1 MPYIGREL
9 TAGNYLKLDD
19 ISSQFNG
26 STTTFNLTSG
36 GQAFFPG
43 SAFSILVSIG
53 GVIQEPNSS
62 YEIND
67 SQIVFAQAPIQTDN
81 FFCIALGLALGVGV
95 PADGTVGLTQLSPS
109 ARTRLSGTEYRKG
122 GTVVGAAVTVVNFI
136 GDDNEFSYNS
146 GARSLDVT
154 ITSGVGIQ
162 SSGSAI
168 GTGVTQI
175 NFIGTGNTFSYNAS
189 ENTVDVSISGNTGAG
204 GTWSSNTAGIS
215 TTKII
220 GVNTTAAVGTANSEG
235 AVQAHGNIAI
245 VDGALTID
253 STVDNS
259 ITVPSGRNGLLIG
272 PTTVAIGVTI
282 DVAQGSTLVVV

>member
-19 ISSQFNG
+19 ISSQFDG
-26 STTTFNLTSG
+26 SKNYIQSHLGWTSVL
-36 GQAFFPG
+36 PG
-43 SAFSILVSIG
+43 SAFSILVSVA
-53 GVIQEPNSS
+53 GVIQEPNSA
-62 YEIND
+62 YELNN
-67 SQIVFAQAPIQTDN
+67 SQIVFAQAPGPTDN
-81 FFCIALGLALGVGV
+81 FFCVVLGVALGVGV
-95 PADGTVGLTQLSPS
+95 PGDGTVGLDQLSQT
-109 ARTRLSGTEYRKG
+109 AINTIGANEYRKD
-122 GTVVGAAVTVVNFI
+122 GTVVGSAVTIVNYI
-136 GDDNEFSYNS
+136 GADNQFSYNAN
-146 GARSLDVT
+146 ARSLDVT

-175 NFIGTGNTFSYNAS
+175 NFIGLGNTFAYNS
-189 ENTVDVSISGNTGAG
+189 GTNTVDVSINVAAG
-204 GTWSSNTAGIS
+204 GTWSSNSAGIN

-245 VDGALTID
+245 TDGSLIID
-253 STVDNS
+253 QTVGQS
-259 ITVPSGRNGLLIG
+259 ITVPTGKNGLLIG
-272 PTTVAIGVTI
+272 PTTVAVGVTV

>member
-53 GVIQEPNSS
+53 GIIQEPNSS
-62 YEIND
+62 YEINN

-81 FFCIALGLALGVGV
+81 FFCIALGVALGVGV
-95 PADGTVGLTQLSPS
+95 PADGSVGPDQLS
-109 ARTRLSGTEYRKG
+109 AAAIDTLGATEYRKG

-189 ENTVDVSISGNTGAG
+189 ENTVDVSINVAAG
-204 GTWSSNTAGIS
+204 GTWSNTTAGIH

>member
-62 YEIND
+62 YELNN
-67 SQIVFAQAPIQTDN
+67 SQIVFASAPSSTDN
-81 FFCIALGLALGVGV
+81 FFCIALGVALGVGV
-95 PADGTVGLTQLSPS
+95 PADGSVGVDQLSPT
-109 ARTRLSGTEYRKG
+109 ARDNLGATQYKKDGT
-122 GTVVGAAVTVVNFI
+122 TVGAAVTIVNYI
-136 GDDNEFSYNS
+136 GVDNQFVYDQN
-146 GARSLDVT
+146 ARSLDVT

-162 SSGSAI
+162 SSGSAV

-175 NFIGTGNTFSYNAS
+175 NFVGTGNTFAYNAGT
-189 ENTVDVSISGNTGAG
+189 NTVDVSINVAAG
-204 GTWSSNTAGIS
+204 GTWSNTTAGIH

-220 GVNTTAAVGTANSEG
+220 GVNTTASVGTANSEG

>member
-19 ISSQFNG
+19 ISSQFDG
-26 STTTFNLTSG
+26 SKTTFNLTSG

-43 SAFSILVSIG
+43 SAFSILVSVA
-53 GVIQEPNSS
+53 GVIQEANSS
-62 YEIND
+62 YEINN
-67 SQIVFAQAPIQTDN
+67 SQIVFAQAPGPTDN
-81 FFCIALGLALGVGV
+81 FFCVVLGVALGVGV
-95 PADGTVGLTQLSPS
+95 PADGSVGVDQLSPT
-109 ARTRLSGTEYRKG
+109 ARDNLGATEYKKD
-122 GTVVGAAVTVVNFI
+122 GTVVGAAVTVVNYI
-136 GDDNEFSYNS
+136 GADNQFSYNS
-146 GARSLDVT
+146 NARSLDVT

-162 SSGSAI
+162 SSGNAI

-175 NFIGTGNTFSYNAS
+175 NFVGLGNTFAYNS
-189 ENTVDVSISGNTGAG
+189 GTNTVDVSINVAAG
-204 GTWSSNTAGIS
+204 GTWSSNSAGIN

-245 VDGALTID
+245 TDGSLVID
-253 STVDNS
+253 QTVGQS
-259 ITVPSGRNGLLIG
+259 ITVPTGKNGLLIG
-272 PTTVAIGVTI
+272 PTTVAVGVTV

>member
-53 GVIQEPNSS
+53 GIIQEPNSS
-62 YEIND
+62 YEINN

-109 ARTRLSGTEYRKG
+109 ARDNLGATEYRKG

-189 ENTVDVSISGNTGAG
+189 ENTVDVSINVAAG
-204 GTWSSNTAGIS
+204 GTWSNTTAGIH

>member
-43 SAFSILVSIG
+43 SAFSILVSIA
-53 GVIQEPNSS
+53 GVIQEPNSA
-62 YEIND
+62 YEINN
-67 SQIVFAQAPIQTDN
+67 SQIVFAAPPAASDD
-81 FFCIALGLALGVGV
+81 FFCIALGVALGVGV
-95 PADGTVGLTQLSPS
+95 PADSSVGIDQLTPT
-109 ARTRLSGTEYRKG
+109 ARARLSGTEYRKN
-122 GTVVGAAVTVVNFI
+122 GTVVGASVTTVNFI
-136 GDDNEFSYNS
+136 GDDNEFTYNS
-146 GARSLDVT
+146 STKTLDVT

-162 SSGSAI
+162 SSGNAI
-168 GTGVTQI
+168 GSGVTQI
-175 NFIGTGNTFSYNAS
+175 NFVGSGNTFAYNAS
-189 ENTVDVSISGNTGAG
+189 TNTVDVSINVSAG
-204 GTWSSNTAGIS
+204 GTWSSTDAGIH
-215 TTKII
+215 TTRIV

-235 AVQAHGNIAI
+235 ALQAHGNVAI
-245 VDGALTID
+245 IDGALTID
-253 STVDNS
+253 STVNNS

>member
-62 YEIND
+62 YEINN
-67 SQIVFAQAPIQTDN
+67 SQIVFAQAPLATDN
-81 FFCIALGLALGVGV
+81 FFCIALGVALGVGV
-95 PADGTVGLTQLSPS
+95 PADGSVGPDQLS
-109 ARTRLSGTEYRKG
+109 AAAIDTLGATEYRKG
-122 GTVVGAAVTVVNFI
+122 GTVVGTAVTVVNFI

-146 GARSLDVT
+146 AARSLDVT

-162 SSGSAI
+162 SSGNAI

-175 NFIGTGNTFSYNAS
+175 NFVGTGNTFAYNS
-189 ENTVDVSISGNTGAG
+189 GTNTVDVSINVAAG
-204 GTWSSNTAGIS
+204 GTWSNTTAGIH

-220 GVNTTAAVGTANSEG
+220 GVNTTAAIGTANSEG

-253 STVDNS
+253 STVNNS

-272 PTTVAIGVTI
+272 PTTIAIGATL

>member
-19 ISSQFNG
+19 ISSQFDG
-26 STTTFNLTSG
+26 SKTTFNLTSG

-43 SAFSILVSIG
+43 SAFAILVSVA
-53 GVIQEPNSS
+53 GVIQEANSA
-62 YEIND
+62 YEINN
-67 SQIVFAQAPIQTDN
+67 SQIVFAQAPGPTDN
-81 FFCIALGLALGVGV
+81 FFCVVLGVALGVGV
-95 PADGTVGLTQLSPS
+95 PGDGTVGIDQLSPS
-109 ARTRLSGTEYRKG
+109 ARDNLGATEYRKD
-122 GTVVGAAVTVVNFI
+122 GTVVGSAVTVVNYI
-136 GDDNEFSYNS
+136 GADNQFSYNQN
-146 GARSLDVT
+146 ARSLDVT

-175 NFIGTGNTFSYNAS
+175 NFIGLGNTFAYNS
-189 ENTVDVSISGNTGAG
+189 GTNTVDVSINVAAG
-204 GTWSSNTAGIS
+204 GTWSSNSAGIN

-245 VDGALTID
+245 TDGSLIID
-253 STVDNS
+253 QTVGQS
-259 ITVPSGRNGLLIG
+259 ITVPTGKNGLLIG
-272 PTTVAIGVTI
+272 PTTVAVGVTV

>member
-62 YEIND
+62 YEINN
-67 SQIVFAQAPIQTDN
+67 SQIVFAQAPATTDN
-81 FFCIALGLALGVGV
+81 FFCIALGVALGVGV
-95 PADGTVGLTQLSPS
+95 PADGSVGPDQLS
-109 ARTRLSGTEYRKG
+109 AAAIDTLGATEYRKG
-122 GTVVGAAVTVVNFI
+122 GTVVGTAVTVVNFI

-146 GARSLDVT
+146 AARSLDVT

-162 SSGSAI
+162 SSGNAI

-175 NFIGTGNTFSYNAS
+175 NFVGTGNTFAYNS
-189 ENTVDVSISGNTGAG
+189 GTNTVDVSINVAAG
-204 GTWSSNTAGIS
+204 GTWSNTTAGIH

-220 GVNTTAAVGTANSEG
+220 GVNTTAAIGTANSEG

-253 STVDNS
+253 STVNNS

-272 PTTVAIGVTI
+272 PTTIAIGATL

>member
-19 ISSQFNG
+19 ISSQFDG
-26 STTTFNLTSG
+26 SKTTFNLTSG

-43 SAFSILVSIG
+43 SAFSILVSVA
-53 GVIQEPNSS
+53 GVIQEANSA
-62 YEIND
+62 YEINN
-67 SQIVFAQAPIQTDN
+67 SQIVFAQAPGPTDN
-81 FFCIALGLALGVGV
+81 FFCVVLGVALGVGV
-95 PADGTVGLTQLSPS
+95 PGDGTVGPDQLS
-109 ARTRLSGTEYRKG
+109 AAAIDTLGATEYRKD
-122 GTVVGAAVTVVNFI
+122 GTVVGAAVTVVNYI
-136 GDDNEFSYNS
+136 GDDNQFSYNAN
-146 GARSLDVT
+146 ARSLDVT

-175 NFIGTGNTFSYNAS
+175 NFVGTGNTFSYNAS
-189 ENTVDVSISGNTGAG
+189 ENTVDVSINVAAG
-204 GTWSSNTAGIS
+204 GTWSNTTAGIH

-253 STVDNS
+253 STVNNS
-259 ITVPSGRNGLLIG
+259 ISVPSGRNGLLIG
-272 PTTVAIGVTI
+272 PTTIAIGATL

>member
-19 ISSQFNG
+19 ISSQFDG
-26 STTTFNLTSG
+26 SKTTFNLTSG

-43 SAFSILVSIG
+43 SAFSILVSVA
-53 GVIQEPNSS
+53 GVIQEANSA
-62 YEIND
+62 YEINN
-67 SQIVFAQAPIQTDN
+67 SQIVFAQAPGPTDN
-81 FFCIALGLALGVGV
+81 FFCVVLGVALGVGV
-95 PADGTVGLTQLSPS
+95 PGDGTVGIDQLSPS
-109 ARTRLSGTEYRKG
+109 ARDNLGATEYRKD
-122 GTVVGAAVTVVNFI
+122 GTVVGSAVTVVNYI
-136 GDDNEFSYNS
+136 GADNQFSYNQN
-146 GARSLDVT
+146 ARSLDVT

-175 NFIGTGNTFSYNAS
+175 NFVGTGNTFSYNAS
-189 ENTVDVSISGNTGAG
+189 ENTVDVSINVAAG
-204 GTWSSNTAGIS
+204 GTWSNTTAGIH

-253 STVDNS
+253 STVNNS
-259 ITVPSGRNGLLIG
+259 ISVPSGRNGLLIG
-272 PTTVAIGVTI
+272 PTTIAIGATL

>member
-19 ISSQFNG
+19 ISSQFDG
-26 STTTFNLTSG
+26 SKTTFNLTSG

-43 SAFSILVSIG
+43 SAFSILVSVA
-53 GVIQEPNSS
+53 GVIQEPNSA
-62 YEIND
+62 YELNN
-67 SQIVFAQAPIQTDN
+67 SQIVFAQAPGPTDN
-81 FFCIALGLALGVGV
+81 FFCVVLGVALGVGV
-95 PADGTVGLTQLSPS
+95 PGDGTVGLDQLSQT
-109 ARTRLSGTEYRKG
+109 AINTIGANEYRKD
-122 GTVVGAAVTVVNFI
+122 GTVVGSAVTIVNYI
-136 GDDNEFSYNS
+136 GADNQFSYNAN
-146 GARSLDVT
+146 ARSLDVT

-175 NFIGTGNTFSYNAS
+175 NFIGLGNTFAYDSAT
-189 ENTVDVSISGNTGAG
+189 NTVDVSINVAAG
-204 GTWSSNTAGIS
+204 GTWSSNSAGIN

-245 VDGALTID
+245 TDGSLIID
-253 STVDNS
+253 QTVGQS
-259 ITVPSGRNGLLIG
+259 ITVPTGKNGLLIG
-272 PTTVAIGVTI
+272 PTTVAVGVTV